1 MTPSVRTRLLRSVL
15 GLLAVSATTVAN
27 NAYSVTTNTKLVP
40 AKTNYARP
48 VPKKPGVRN
57 PVTYVQNLSSFR
69 SKLPLQISSVERLI
83 ALPDDEIRTRLND
96 YKKDPLIEP
105 IQLTVSADDEK
116 ILDLA
121 GKIAKPGRKLAIA
134 NFLRENFE
142 KGEEIPGTNIRLVT
156 LDEQTFNWMSHE
168 SVDDLFAKEH
178 YELTVKTD
186 ELRKNKTL
194 QNSFLAQLE
203 PYLTRAQL
211 DDVQTKILQGKNLV
225 SDRDLLPTFA
235 RKMIRH
241 HTVYKG
247 PNCFHAALSF
257 QSPLLPKSSLVNV
270 REEPG
275 YHRSMINYDEMW
287 RVAQLDF
294 YEINPAKTDI
304 KYGDMILFFDAPKTP
319 EASVDFRTLRHA
331 STYLFGGYVFAKGS
345 KSANSPYIVRPLA
358 DEWSTWTKYTD
369 NLGVKVFRRSLKH
382 VNKAAVYDPKDWLY

>member
-1 MTPSVRTRLLRSVL
+1 MTPTNTSIFMRSLSGIIALSVTTR
-15 GLLAVSATTVAN
+15 
-27 NAYSVTTNTKLVP
+27 AYSVTNQTKL
-40 AKTNYARP
+40 A
-48 VPKKPGVRN
+48 PKKPAVSN
-57 PVTYVQNLSSFR
+57 PITYIQNISSFR

-83 ALPDDEIRTRLND
+83 ALPDDEIKKRLSD
-96 YKKDPLIEP
+96 YKTDPLVEP
-105 IQLTVSADDEK
+105 IQLSVSADDEK

-121 GKIAKPGRKLAIA
+121 GKISRPGRKLAIA
-134 NFLRENFE
+134 NYLRENFE
-142 KGEEIPGTNIRLVT
+142 RGEEIPGANVRLVT
-156 LDEQTFNWMSHE
+156 LDEAAFQWLSRE
-168 SVDDLFAKEH
+168 SIDDLFAKEH

-194 QNSFLAQLE
+194 QRAFLAQLE
-203 PYLTRAQL
+203 PYLTQSQL
-211 DDVQTKILQGKNLV
+211 SDVQTKISQGKNLV
-225 SDRDLLPTFA
+225 TDRDLLPTFA

-241 HTVYKG
+241 HTIYKG

-257 QSPLLPKSSLVNV
+257 QSPLLPKSSGVNV

-287 RVAQLDF
+287 RVAQLEF

-319 EASVDFRTLRHA
+319 EASVDFKTLRHA
-331 STYLFGGYVFAKGS
+331 ATYLYGGYVFAKGS

-358 DEWSTWTKYTD
+358 DEWSTWVKYTD

-382 VNKAAVYDPKDWLY
+382 VNKAAVWDPKDWLY